1 MRKWLFIAILVLI
14 GVPLTLVGTLLY
26 TETGVTLIA
35 GQLHRLERFG
45 VRIQGV
51 SGTLSGPL
59 HVQRLELDNPHVHV
73 VTHDITAQLRLRDL
87 LVQTVRIESLSARDT
102 LVEVRR
108 ASATP
113 PSTKPLHFLP
123 SFMRISARKVDLTG
137 LRYVNIDGTVVE
149 ADHLQARARISP
161 GTLRVSKFQVTAPQ
175 FQITGQ
181 GRMRARRPM
190 TLELQASASYRLPN
204 GTELLGSAQT
214 NGDLEQLAIKANLQQ
229 PHQIN
234 VNALLALPRGGWRV
248 TGQVTSPAIALD
260 PWMQHPPVSLRNVA
274 LNIEAQP
281 EHIAVAGN
289 IGVPEIASR
298 DLTVDLEGRF
308 AGRVLH
314 LESGEVAIN
323 GTATRLHASGTAQFD
338 GEAPTLDVA
347 ARWTGLQWPI
357 QPTAKAVVSS
367 ADGTLTLRGSLPYE
381 YELEAHL
388 TAPTVGSA
396 ETRASG
402 LLDKERLTLRQFN
415 VAALDGT
422 VTGSGSVQFAQPRA
436 WNLQAHAVG
445 VNPVHVHPEFPGSV
459 SVTLD
464 AKGEGFDRLARF
476 NAAIG
481 SLSGTLR
488 QQRLSGRG
496 AVERDSKGWRARN
509 VELGLGE
516 ARLSVDGTLLQ
527 DTLDA
532 RWSLHAASLQ
542 TLVPDAHGRVD
553 FSGTAR
559 GPIQTPQLVANLQA
573 SELRYDTWRLDLL
586 MLDGDVDLGGQNPS
600 RLSVHAR
607 QAGKG
612 EPSIDTLQITGAGV
626 AQEHRIDID
635 VTGVKR
641 PREPRQHAKFVI
653 LGHYDQAG
661 LPESILPE
669 SIQTGPIQTESIRTD
684 GVPADP
690 AQADQAQPDPAE
702 AAAIRQPAQRAAR
715 TRRTATP
722 EPVWT
727 GTLQATQL
735 SPGRRTGE
743 ALAMPE
749 PARFLVARSR
759 AWLDK
764 LCVTLGNGQ
773 FCATGR
779 WQHNGP
785 WEGTVSGYELPLAA
799 MLPPAGEQAEYAG
812 RIEGRVHAS
821 GAPGQPWQ
829 GEAGARIID
838 AAIIYKPLGAP
849 PETLNL
855 GNGGLAGT
863 ADANRLSFSLGVQ
876 AFADTFVYANAK
888 IDRGGSNDL
897 LHLPLVG
904 DVRAKAADANILPIV
919 FEDIDNAAGLLT
931 ANVDVSGT
939 LAAPEINGR
948 IELVNGAFDT
958 YRVNLALRDLHLVAD
973 LASNG
978 LNFKGEGRAGEGRLD
993 MNGHLTWQDG
1003 VSRGTLQLKGENL
1016 LVADL
1021 PEYRVVASPDLQ
1033 FLIDGRHMEATGNVT
1048 IPTARIQPVNLSGA
1062 VQASPDARYVG
1073 EHPAEQSGKFTL
1085 RSEIGIAMGADV
1097 RVDAFGLQGRIEGGV
1112 GTTVVTGEA
1121 PVGRGEL
1128 RVEEG
1133 RYEAY
1138 GQKLDITRGRLL
1150 FDISPL
1156 DDPAL
1161 DIEAQRKVEAVKVGM
1176 NVRGTLRSPR
1186 LSFFSDPSMPQTQ
1199 IVSYLLVGKG
1209 MDSMQSG
1216 DAAAVGS
1223 ARDSLALQ
1231 GGGLI
1236 ASQLGRR
1243 LGLSEVG
1250 VESSIESQG
1259 EKDASLVLGKFL
1271 SPRLFISYGISLTES
1286 INTLKLRYTVSDRW
1300 VLKMEAGANQSADAE
1315 YTIER

>member
-14 GVPLTLVGTLLY
+14 GAPLALLGTLLY
-26 TETGVTLIA
+26 TETGVGLIA

-45 VRIQGV
+45 VRIEGL

-59 HVQRLELDNPHVHV
+59 HVQRFELDDPHIHV
-73 VTHDITAQLRLRDL
+73 VTHDITMQLRLRDL
-87 LVQTVRIESLSARDT
+87 LVQTVRIESFSARDT
-102 LVEVRR
+102 LVEVRH
-108 ASATP
+108 APPKP
-113 PSTKPLHFLP
+113 PSAKPPHFLP
-123 SFMRISARKVDLTG
+123 SFMRISARKLDLTG
-137 LRYVNIDGTVVE
+137 LRYVNVDGTTVD
-149 ADHLQARARISP
+149 ANRLQARARISP
-161 GTLRVSKFQVTAPQ
+161 GTLRIHQLLIEAPQ
-175 FQITGQ
+175 FRITAQ
-181 GRMRARRPM
+181 GRMQARRPM
-190 TLELQASASYRLPN
+190 TLELQANASYRLPN
-204 GTELLGSAQT
+204 GTELVASAQT
-214 NGDLEQLAIKANLQQ
+214 SGDLEKLAIKADLQR

-234 VNALLALPRGGWRV
+234 VDALVALPQGGWHV
-248 TGQVTSPAIALD
+248 TGQLTSPAIALD
-260 PWMQHPPVSLRNVA
+260 PWMPHPPVSLRNVA
-274 LNIEAQP
+274 LNIEVQP
-281 EHIAVAGN
+281 ERIAVTGN

-298 DLTVDLEGRF
+298 DLQVDFKGRF
-308 AGRVLH
+308 AKHVLH
-314 LESGEVAIN
+314 LETGEVAIS
-323 GTATRLHASGTAQFD
+323 GTGTRLHAAGTAKFG
-338 GEAPTLDVA
+338 GEAPTLDLA
-347 ARWTGLQWPI
+347 ARWTELQWPM
-357 QPTAKAVVSS
+357 QSTEKPVVSS
-367 ADGTLTLRGSLPYE
+367 ANGTLTLRGSLPYE
-381 YELEAHL
+381 YELKAHL
-388 TAPTVGSA
+388 TAPTVGA
-396 ETRASG
+396 TETRANG
-402 LLDKERLTLRQFN
+402 RLDKQHLTLRQFT
-415 VAALDGT
+415 VAALEGS
-422 VTGSGSVQFAQPRA
+422 VTGSGSLQFPQPRA
-436 WNLQAHAVG
+436 WSLQARATD
-445 VNPVHVHPEFPGSV
+445 VNPAQVYPDFPGKV
-459 SVTLD
+459 NVTLD
-464 AKGEGFDRLARF
+464 AKGEGLDRQARF
-476 NAAIG
+476 SAAIG

-488 QQRLSGRG
+488 QQRLSGG
-496 AVERDSKGWRARN
+496 GSLERDSKGWRARHL
-509 VELGLGE
+509 ELGLGE

-527 DTLDA
+527 DTVDA
-532 RWSLHAASLQ
+532 RWSLHASSLQ
-542 TLVPDAHGRVD
+542 TLVPDAHGQVE

-559 GPIQTPQLVANLQA
+559 GPLRTPELVANLQA
-573 SELRYDTWRLDLL
+573 SELRYDSWRLDQLT
-586 MLDGDVDLGGQNPS
+586 LDGNVDLGGKNPS

-607 QAGKG
+607 QVGKG
-612 EPSIDTLQITGAGV
+612 EPSVDSLQITGEGV

-635 VTGVKR
+635 ITGVKR
-641 PREPRQHAKFVI
+641 PGERRQRAKLLI
-653 LGHYDQAG
+653 LGHYDQG
-661 LPESILPE
+661 LPEPPPPE
-669 SIQTGPIQTESIRTD
+669 SAAAGSNPIGSDPVEPSQTA
-684 GVPADP
+684 PAAIIPGP
-690 AQADQAQPDPAE
+690 AQPV
-702 AAAIRQPAQRAAR
+702 RAAR
-715 TRRTATP
+715 TRRPATP

-735 SPGRRTGE
+735 SPGRKTGD

-764 LCVTLGNGQ
+764 LCMTLGKGQ

-779 WQHNGP
+779 WQRNGP

-812 RIEGRVHAS
+812 RIEGRVHAA
-821 GAPGQPWQ
+821 GAPGQPWR

-838 AAIIYKPLGAP
+838 AAIIYKPPGAP

-855 GNGGLAGT
+855 GSGGLSGT
-863 ADANRLSFSLGVQ
+863 ADAARLDFSLGVQ
-876 AFADTFVYANAK
+876 AFADTFLYANAK
-888 IDRGGSNDL
+888 IERGGSNDL

-904 DVRAKAADANILPIV
+904 DVRARAADANILPIV

-978 LNFKGEGRAGEGRLD
+978 LQFKGEGRAGEGRLD
-993 MNGHLTWQDG
+993 MSGHLSWQDG
-1003 VSRGTLQLKGENL
+1003 VSRGTMQLKGENL

-1021 PEYRVVASPDLQ
+1021 PEYRVVASPDLK
-1033 FLIDGRHMEATGNVT
+1033 FRIDGRDMQATGNVT
-1048 IPTARIQPVNLSGA
+1048 IPSARIQPANLSGA
-1062 VQASPDARYVG
+1062 VQASQDARYVG
-1073 EHPAEQSGKFTL
+1073 EHPAEQAGKFTL
-1085 RSEIGIAMGADV
+1085 RSEIGIAMGDDV
-1097 RVDAFGLQGRIEGGV
+1097 RVDAFGLQGRIVGGV
-1112 GTTVVTGEA
+1112 GTTVATGEA

-1128 RVEEG
+1128 RVEDG

-1209 MDSMQSG
+1209 MDSIQSG

-1286 INTLKLRYTVSDRW
+1286 INTLKLRYTISDRW